1 MKSSLSH
8 KWRIARSKNLPVR
21 KFTRIGI
28 IAFMKSIKFSLVLLL
43 TTFAVLLILRDA
55 AAASSFDAVV
65 RSVVRISARDSN
77 GASIFA
83 SGFIVQSGTGRS
95 TDSAWLVTARHILE
109 NNAGDTI
116 TIGMRRNMRGIFVAQ
131 PVQVKIKERGQKLFS
146 CHAEFD
152 LAALK
157 ILLPGETD
165 NCLLARD
172 FLADDRRLERSNYG
186 PGSQVL
192 IAGFPYGEACNE
204 AGFAF
209 TRTGVIS
216 SFPVLPAG
224 MFPIFYVDFE
234 VFAGYSGAPIVLAD
248 SSGSMFLVGMA
259 LEEVFL
265 EELRPQKNKKTLRT
279 QRGLG
284 LAKALSATVIKE
296 FLSSLR

>member
-1 MKSSLSH
+1 MKSS
-8 KWRIARSKNLPVR
+8 
-21 KFTRIGI
+21 
-28 IAFMKSIKFSLVLLL
+28 KFSLMLLVPFFAFLLL
-43 TTFAVLLILRDA
+43 PGNL
-55 AAASSFDAVV
+55 AAASAFDAVV
-65 RSVVRISARDSN
+65 RSVVRISAGDGS
-77 GASIFA
+77 GANAFA
-83 SGFIVQSGTGRS
+83 TGFIVQSGTGRS
-95 TDSAWLVTARHILE
+95 TDSAWLVTARHILD
-109 NNAGDTI
+109 NSAGDTI

-165 NCLLARD
+165 NCMLARD
-172 FLADDRRLERSNYG
+172 FLADDRRLERSAFG
-186 PGSQVL
+186 AGSQVL

-204 AGFAF
+204 AGFPF
-209 TRTGVIS
+209 TRSGIVS
-216 SFPVLPAG
+216 SFPVVPAS
-224 MFPIFYVDFE
+224 MFPVFYVDFE

-284 LAKALSATVIKE
+284 LAKALSANVIKE
-296 FLSSLR
+296 FLNSLR